1 MMSATEKTQ
10 PRLLTPEELCLV
22 VKIHRELRQWS
33 QEQLGELSGLSTRTI
48 QRVEGGKPSDLD
60 TRRAL
65 ARAFDLEDIDAFN
78 KPYVIPTED
87 ELKAAKEEFDKENIT
102 LPVLPLST
110 GKELAG
116 LVELASM
123 DLSTPAFELSREADE
138 RFAELIDYFRDY
150 RDCAD
155 CYSQRDKFAIY
166 DELQEHI
173 DALKALEVSLRYA
186 TRKMVVKGDVPEA
199 KPVPL
204 KVLYVIAFP
213 LGKEPT
219 EIATPRS
226 MPVGW

>member
-1 MMSATEKTQ
+1 MSATDKAQ
-10 PRLLTPEELCLV
+10 QSRLLTPEELGMV
-22 VKIHRELRQWS
+22 VKLHRELRQWS

-65 ARAFDLEDIDAFN
+65 ARAFEVEDIDAFN
-78 KPYVIPTED
+78 KPYVIPTEG
-87 ELKAAKEEFDKENIT
+87 ELKAAKDEFDKENIT

-123 DLSTPAFELSREADE
+123 DLSTPAFDLSREADE

-155 CYSQRDKFAIY
+155 MYSQRDKFAVY
-166 DELQEHI
+166 DELQENI
-173 DALKALEVSLRYA
+173 DALKTLGVSLRYA
-186 TRKMVVKGDVPEA
+186 TRKMVVKGDVPDA
-199 KPVPL
+199 KPLPV

>member
-1 MMSATEKTQ
+1 MSATEKTQ
-10 PRLLTPEELCLV
+10 PRLLTPEELGLV

-78 KPYVIPTED
+78 KPYVIPSED
-87 ELKAAKEEFDKENIT
+87 ELKAAKEEFDRENIT
-102 LPVLPLST
+102 LPILPLST
-110 GKELAG
+110 GKELAS

-138 RFAELIDYFRDY
+138 RFAELIDHFRDY

-166 DELQEHI
+166 DEFQEHI
-173 DALKALEVSLRYA
+173 DALKVLEVSLRYA
-186 TRKMVVKGDVPEA
+186 IRKMIVKGAMPEA
-199 KPVPL
+199 KPVPV

-226 MPVGW
+226 MPLGW

>member
-1 MMSATEKTQ
+1 M
-10 PRLLTPEELCLV
+10 
-22 VKIHRELRQWS
+22 
-33 QEQLGELSGLSTRTI
+33 
-48 QRVEGGKPSDLD
+48 
-60 TRRAL
+60 
-65 ARAFDLEDIDAFN
+65 
-78 KPYVIPTED
+78 
-87 ELKAAKEEFDKENIT
+87 
-102 LPVLPLST
+102 PVLPLST

-123 DLSTPAFELSREADE
+123 DLSTSAFELSREADE
-138 RFAELIDYFRDY
+138 RFAGLIDYFRDY

-155 CYSQRDKFAIY
+155 LYSQQDKFAIY

-186 TRKMVVKGDVPEA
+186 TRKMVVKGDTPEA

-204 KVLYVIAFP
+204 KMLYVIAFP
-213 LGKEPT
+213 LGKEST

>member
-1 MMSATEKTQ
+1 MSATEKTQ
-10 PRLLTPEELCLV
+10 PRLLTPEELGLV

-102 LPVLPLST
+102 LPLLPLST

-138 RFAELIDYFRDY
+138 RFAGLIDYFRDY

-186 TRKMVVKGDVPEA
+186 TRKMVVKGAVPEA
-199 KPVPL
+199 KPVPV

>member
-1 MMSATEKTQ
+1 MSATEETQ
-10 PRLLTPEELCLV
+10 PRLLTPAELGLV
-22 VKIHRELRQWS
+22 VKMHREQRLWS

-87 ELKAAKEEFDKENIT
+87 ELKAEKEAFDKQNIT
-102 LPVLPLST
+102 LSLLPLST

-123 DLSTPAFELSREADE
+123 DLSTPAYELSREADE

-150 RDCAD
+150 RDCAN

-199 KPVPL
+199 EPVPL

-213 LGKEPT
+213 LGKEPM

-226 MPVGW
+226 MPVAW